1 MVVAQLLK
9 RLLFTSEIRGS
20 NPVSCNFL
28 FTVNCIERRKQR
40 KQRPG
45 TVHLIKK
52 IQYYAD

>member
-28 FTVNCIERRKQR
+28 FTVNCIERQK
-40 KQRPG
+40 
-45 TVHLIKK
+45 
-52 IQYYAD
+52 